1 MLDLMISL
9 TEELNRGVRGEEL
22 VARGKRPA
30 SNFAGER
37 GIGSMKTNLL
47 RHEHIAPLLDTYL
60 VDNNIIQE
68 VLLSASLQHAAI
80 KITPII

>member
-47 RHEHIAPLLDTYL
+47 RHEHVAPLLDT
-60 VDNNIIQE
+60 
-68 VLLSASLQHAAI
+68 
-80 KITPII
+80 